1 MGFHNK
7 VLPHSM
13 KPLIINEAKVS
24 NNMNSVRSS
33 SQVLRYMRARA
44 MRDRETFARK
54 SLFDLESPPHSQV
67 VTSLSL
73 PPCSHIL
80 IIIEFSDASPVA
92 PFANSSSLI
101 CSVFKMY

>member
-1 MGFHNK
+1 
-7 VLPHSM
+7 
-13 KPLIINEAKVS
+13 
-24 NNMNSVRSS
+24 MNSVRSS
-33 SQVLRYMRARA
+33 SQVLRYYMRARA

-54 SLFDLESPPHSQV
+54 SLFDCLPHSQV